1 MSEAWL
7 YYTIFIFELLL
18 LFLARAWYEKRL
30 ADVPRILLLGALS
43 GIVPGLV
50 CDLLF
55 GKYLGIGFYT
65 LGFGLPFL
73 VINAVLGYGLFAAN
87 ILLLQRARFL
97 NFCIWIGVITAVFE
111 ITNLYFPVWTYSF
124 AVLSPEYWLIAFG
137 GPLELAIAIAISWHV
152 LFKYR
157 FVFLNL
163 SKRRLER

>member
-7 YYTIFIFELLL
+7 SYAVFILEL
-18 LFLARAWYEKRL
+18 LFLFLIRAWYEKKL

-55 GKYLGIGFYT
+55 GKYLGIGSYT

-73 VINAVLGYGLFAAN
+73 ILNAVLGYGLFVAN
-87 ILLLQRARFL
+87 VLLLQKARFL

-111 ITNLYFPVWTYSF
+111 ITNLYFPVWTYAF
-124 AVLSPEYWLIAFG
+124 AVPSFEYWLVAFG
-137 GPLELAIAIAISWHV
+137 GPLELAIVIALSWHV

-157 FVFLNL
+157 FVFVNNFL
-163 SKRRLER
+163 KK